1 MTMSKSTV
9 LTGHDQLQSDHLDSF
24 KVAEILTNALPYIQR
39 YDQKMVVIKYGGSAM
54 QDETLKQAVLSD
66 ILLLA
71 KVGINVV
78 IVHGGGPD
86 INHWLDKANVQST
99 FVNGLRKTDA
109 DTMEIAQMVLAGK
122 INKDL
127 TRMIHSLGGKA
138 IGISG
143 IDGGMISATLKD
155 PEHLGSVGEIKGV
168 NTQVI
173 KDLVYKGYIPVIA
186 CIGTDEN
193 GESCN
198 INGDEM
204 ASGIAKAL
212 GADNFVLMSDVAG
225 VLEDPTDPSTLIR
238 QIDIENIESLNEQQI
253 ISGGMIPKVQC
264 CVDAVK
270 ESVRQAVIL
279 DGRIPH
285 SLIVEFLTDSGI
297 GTLFYK

>member
-1 MTMSKSTV
+1 M
-9 LTGHDQLQSDHLDSF
+9 DSF
-24 KVAEILTNALPYIQR
+24 EVAEILINALPYIQQ

-54 QDETLKQAVLSD
+54 QNESLKKAVLSD
-66 ILLLA
+66 AMLLA

-78 IVHGGGPD
+78 IVHGGGPH
-86 INHWLDKANVQST
+86 INHWLNKANVESS
-99 FVNGLRKTDA
+99 FVNGLRKTDS

-138 IGISG
+138 MGISG
-143 IDGGMISATLKD
+143 VDGGLVTAKLKD
-155 PEHLGSVGEIKGV
+155 PENLGAVGEVTKV

-173 KDLVYKGYIPVIA
+173 KDLVGNGYIPVIA

-193 GESCN
+193 GEICN

-212 GADNFVLMSDVAG
+212 GADNLVLMSDIPG
-225 VLEDPTDPSTLIR
+225 VLEDAADSTTLIK
-238 QIDIENIESLNEQQI
+238 QIELKEVNSLYEKNI

-264 CVDAVK
+264 CTDAIK
-270 ESVRQAVIL
+270 HSVRQAVIL
-279 DGRIPH
+279 DGRMPH
-285 SLIVEFLTDSGI
+285 SLIVEFLTDKGI
-297 GTLFYK
+297 GTLFYKKD